1 MISFSS
7 AYSTISSSGTAS
19 KMYVPVNK
27 SSLIY
32 SHFDHVSGVAA
43 KKGQQGVSISKI
55 NILNTL
61 IDNLSS
67 IKSGKR
73 PTVSATTDEQL
84 DTLIENYQTQIKQA
98 VEAMYNVTV
107 TSVNTI
113 VVAPRLKSRYTKSG
127 VINGKVSAYKKAIVT
142 LKEGEQIDKL
152 LYGEKSTL
160 CLGYSGLDEVA
171 ELIIKEDSSEKR
183 NCLRFPF
190 QSCKG
195 ARLSLHC
202 AVPCLVSYQF
212 PSVHRSS
219 FPITSCMSC
228 RHHRRI
234 GKAD

>member
-98 VEAMYNVTV
+98 VKAAEKKSKAVKSCQKVRTPKEFPQE
-107 TSVNTI
+107 SVDYCMKKFVKLRILRKNQEFYKI
-113 VVAPRLKSRYTKSG
+113 LEIFLSHPPKSHSAFAASTEG
-127 VINGKVSAYKKAIVT
+127 V
-142 LKEGEQIDKL
+142 
-152 LYGEKSTL
+152 LYG
-160 CLGYSGLDEVA
+160 
-171 ELIIKEDSSEKR
+171 
-183 NCLRFPF
+183 
-190 QSCKG
+190 
-195 ARLSLHC
+195 
-202 AVPCLVSYQF
+202 
-212 PSVHRSS
+212 
-219 FPITSCMSC
+219 
-228 RHHRRI
+228 
-234 GKAD
+234 

>member
-98 VEAMYNVTV
+98 V
-107 TSVNTI
+107 
-113 VVAPRLKSRYTKSG
+113 
-127 VINGKVSAYKKAIVT
+127 KA
-142 LKEGEQIDKL
+142 
-152 LYGEKSTL
+152 
-160 CLGYSGLDEVA
+160 A
-171 ELIIKEDSSEKR
+171 ETTPYMLA
-183 NCLRFPF
+183 
-190 QSCKG
+190 G
-195 ARLSLHC
+195 ARPEIGSLFSIN
-202 AVPCLVSYQF
+202 A
-212 PSVHRSS
+212 
-219 FPITSCMSC
+219 
-228 RHHRRI
+228 
-234 GKAD
+234 